1 MLVKFCNFSAQ
12 SDGEREGGR
21 QWRGGCGWGVN
32 PPTVKMH
39 TNLTAHGALTV
50 TTAVHFTLCEA
61 Q

>member
-1 MLVKFCNFSAQ
+1 MAVKSSGFSTL
-12 SDGEREGGR
+12 SDGKKDGGSGA
-21 QWRGGCGWGVN
+21 GGGGWGVN

>member
-1 MLVKFCNFSAQ
+1 MAVKSSSFSTL
-12 SDGEREGGR
+12 SDGKGDGGSGA
-21 QWRGGCGWGVN
+21 GGGGWGVN

>member
-1 MLVKFCNFSAQ
+1 MLLKYCSFSAL
-12 SDGEREGGR
+12 SDGEGEGGSGA
-21 QWRGGCGWGVN
+21 GGCGWGVN

>member
-1 MLVKFCNFSAQ
+1 MAVKFCSFSSL
-12 SDGEREGGR
+12 SDGGSSAEGG
-21 QWRGGCGWGVN
+21 GWGVN